1 MRRGA
6 ALVSAILFAAGG
18 AHAATVD
25 LHRDETASAAPEGR
39 RVWVLSDPDGYG
51 SGNRPREIVV
61 YDLTCESGKLVRIS
75 EGAAVASGPKLGQG
89 WVIRTPSA
97 PDEAIAQ
104 EQLQRSLADIC
115 GI

>member
-6 ALVSAILFAAGG
+6 AVVSAFLLGAG
-18 AHAATVD
+18 AVHAADVD
-25 LHRDETASAAPEGR
+25 PHRDETASAAPEAR

-51 SGNRPREIVV
+51 SGNRPREITV
-61 YDLTCESGKLVRIS
+61 YDLTCESGKLVKIS
-75 EGAAVASGPKLGQG
+75 EGFAVASGPKFGQG